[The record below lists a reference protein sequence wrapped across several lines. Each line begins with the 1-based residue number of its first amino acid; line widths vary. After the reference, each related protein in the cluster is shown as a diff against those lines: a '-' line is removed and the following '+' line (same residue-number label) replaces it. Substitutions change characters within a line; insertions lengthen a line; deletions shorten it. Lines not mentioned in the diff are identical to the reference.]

1 MVKSYINI
9 MDFKFE
15 RVRGFIYLG
24 ALISENSDMTEK
36 VRRLVDY
43 TGILYHNCL
52 LVK

>member
-9 MDFKFE
+9 MNFKSE
-15 RVRGFIYLG
+15 RVCGFIYLG
-24 ALISENSDMTEK
+24 ALISESSDVTEE

-43 TGILYHNCL
+43 NGILYHNCL